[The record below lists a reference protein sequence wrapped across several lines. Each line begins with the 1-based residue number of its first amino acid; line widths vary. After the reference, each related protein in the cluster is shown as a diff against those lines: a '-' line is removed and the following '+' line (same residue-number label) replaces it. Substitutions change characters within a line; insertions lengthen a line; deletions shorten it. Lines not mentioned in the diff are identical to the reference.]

1 MKKFLFI
8 QTAFLGDA
16 ILSVPII
23 DSLKNKYKDASI
35 TVLTTPQNKEVYTLN
50 SNIGEIILYDK
61 HGLENNVF
69 SMIKKIK
76 LLKGFG
82 FDCVITNHP
91 SARTA
96 LISYFSAAKLRIA
109 PSSVSLRFL
118 YTNTINVEVESCPHQ
133 IDKNLALLKLLDFED
148 RDFIRKINLFFLK
161 EDEKLINGVL
171 EACSVNDNKKIVV
184 INPLSAWSTKRWP
197 KEYYKELAL
206 MLEQNGY
213 LVLLI
218 GTQKDINIGEYIKSN
233 KKNIVN
239 LMGQTNIKEL
249 FAVISKANLLI
260 SNDSAPVHIAS
271 AYNIPTIEIYG
282 PTSPEFGFYPL
293 SEKNAIFEIKDL
305 DCRPCGSHGSNSCKK
320 SHFECMMRIRPQE
333 VFKTAIEFL

>member
-1 MKKFLFI
+1 M

-23 DSLKNKYKDASI
+23 DSLKNKYKDSSI

-50 SNIGEIILYDK
+50 PNIDEIILYDK
-61 HGLENNVF
+61 HGLENDVF

-76 LLKGFG
+76 FLKGFG

-96 LISYFSAAKLRIA
+96 LISYFSGAKLRIA
-109 PSSVSLRFL
+109 PSSVSLKYL
-118 YTNTINVEVESCPHQ
+118 YTNTVNVENYSHQ
-133 IDKNLALLKLLDFED
+133 IDKNLALLKILDFEEKD
-148 RDFIRKINLFFLK
+148 LVRKINLFYLK

-171 EACSVNDNKKIVV
+171 EAFSVNDNKKIVV
-184 INPLSAWSTKRWP
+184 INPLSAWYTKRWP

-218 GTQKDINIGEYIKSN
+218 GTQKDINVGEYIKSN

-239 LMGQTNIKEL
+239 LMGKTNLKEL

-282 PTSPEFGFYPL
+282 PTLPEFGFYPL
-293 SEKNAIFEIKDL
+293 SEKNAIFEVKDL
-305 DCRPCGSHGSNSCKK
+305 KCRPCGSHGGNSCKK
-320 SHFECMMRIRPQE
+320 SHFECMMRITPQE
-333 VFKTAIEFL
+333 VFKTAVEFL